1 MLKAEMR
8 PDERKIVL
16 WDWTAPGFKAIVVQ
30 ENPRSKWRIEIES
43 DTLCTANT
51 VTESYIPVL
60 EAAAKL
66 AAALG
71 D

>member
-1 MLKAEMR
+1 MLKAEMI
-8 PDERKIVL
+8 PAERKIVL

-30 ENPRSKWRIEIES
+30 ENPRSKWRVEVES
-43 DTLCTANT
+43 DTLVTAST
-51 VTESYIPVL
+51 VTECYIPVL

-66 AAALG
+66 ASALG